1 MFINTWNQKKHSI
14 SRFCF
19 AIVAGVMMLAGFH
32 QGAFAAEGSQKS
44 FKSPEDAVKALTEA
58 VEFRLVKPGW
68 AEVIYLPPVGKGQLP
83 FLVLIPKSLGNV
95 NFFHILLP
103 KNHDAKRLFSRRDRK
118 IGKCSTIYGYGSPT
132 TRILRPSNST
142 APAGQRIPAIPP
154 PRPASSSS
162 PH

>member
-58 VEFRLVKPGW
+58 VKGNDTKELLAIFGPKGKELVSSGDQV
-68 AEVIYLPPVGKGQLP
+68 ADETGRGQ
-83 FLVLIPKSLGNV
+83 FVK
-95 NFFHILLP
+95 
-103 KNHDAKRLFSRRDRK
+103 A
-118 IGKCSTIYGYGSPT
+118 
-132 TRILRPSNST
+132 
-142 APAGQRIPAIPP
+142 
-154 PRPASSSS
+154 
-162 PH
+162 